1 MTETQRS
8 TDEHKNAESEARR
21 RYITDNF
28 ERALS
33 ERWIRVWYQ
42 PVIRGSNGR
51 VCSEEALSR
60 WAEPGKDMIWPAEF
74 VPVLEETGQ
83 IARLDFY
90 VLDRVLEDLRL
101 RAEEGLFTV
110 PVSIN
115 LSRKDFECCDMTEE
129 ICRRVDGAG
138 FDRKKI
144 VLEITETALGSDFEQ
159 MSSQI
164 ERLRGE
170 GFRVCMDDFG
180 SGYSSLDFLQK
191 TDVDAL
197 KLDLNFMR
205 EFDTNEKTRLIVTQ
219 LVRMISSLGM
229 DTIAEGVE
237 TEEQFEFLREIGCT
251 KMQGFWFCR
260 AIPLEEIIARYREG
274 RQIGFENPDETD
286 YYETLG
292 RISLFDLDDRAS
304 DEKAPEDRSA
314 IQRYFASLPVAV
326 LEYNGENIRVVRCN
340 RSYKEFIKETFGIT
354 GTERDDDHS
363 PKLREKG
370 SEIFELFERCRG
382 LGRRLL
388 FEERIDDRIN
398 INGFIK
404 HSADNDVTG
413 CSAFTIAI
421 LSNREFDE
429 SSGVT
434 FARAARA
441 LSADYINLYYVND
454 RTDEFI
460 EYNPDAERSNLSV
473 ERRGR
478 DFFDTSRRDAERVI
492 YPEDRDKFLRE
503 FRKDY
508 ILEILEQQGT
518 FTLSYRLMSE
528 GEPIYVNMKAVRV
541 DGEHIVIGVNDVDAY
556 MRHKEALERAEQ
568 ESITYARITA
578 LAGNYLAIYTVDPVS
593 DKYSEYSATEEIEHL
608 GIAKKGTDFFGEMI
622 RNGRDAVFA
631 DDFEGYQMVCTKEN
645 ILRDI
650 EQTGLFEFNYRL
662 VIGGEPV
669 HVSLRAARVEEKDG
683 PRIIVGISDIQ
694 ERMERSQEYESALR
708 EARAMITTDGLT
720 GVKNKGAYINA
731 EADLNEQI
739 RAGKDPKFALVVADL
754 NGLKEINDQ
763 HGHQSGDNFLKAG
776 CRAVCDIFDHS
787 PVFRVGGDEFAVI
800 ARGRDYEH
808 IDELMEKMA
817 AHNER
822 CIEARKAAGKDFSAA
837 KRMTI
842 AAGAHDRDSK
852 IERDY
857 SEASVGA
864 IYEFEPEDV
873 VIAAGMA
880 RFEGDP
886 DVASVFD
893 RADLAMF
900 ENKKELKSR

>member
-1 MTETQRS
+1 MTETQR
-8 TDEHKNAESEARR
+8 R
-21 RYITDNF
+21 RYIIENF
-28 ERALS
+28 ERAMS
-33 ERWIRVWYQ
+33 ESWLRVWYQ
-42 PVIRGSNGR
+42 PVVRGSNGR

-60 WAEPGKDMIWPAEF
+60 WAEPGKDMILPGSF
-74 VPVLEETGQ
+74 IPVLEEAGLTG
-83 IARLDFY
+83 RLDLY
-90 VLDRVLEDLRL
+90 VLDRVLEDFR
-101 RAEEGLFTV
+101 RRSEAGLYIV

-115 LSRKDFECCDMTEE
+115 LSRKDFESRDMPEE
-129 ICRRVDGAG
+129 IRRRVDGAG
-138 FDRKKI
+138 VDMKKI
-144 VLEITETALGSDFEQ
+144 AIEVTETALGSDFEQ
-159 MSSQI
+159 MSAQI
-164 ERLRGE
+164 KRLRDM

-205 EFDTNEKTRLIVTQ
+205 EFETNEKTRLIVTQ

-229 DTIAEGVE
+229 DTVAEGVE

-251 KMQGFWFCR
+251 KMQGFWFCE
-260 AIPLEEIIARYREG
+260 AVPLEEIIARYREG

-286 YYETLG
+286 YYEALG
-292 RISLFDLDDRAS
+292 RISLFDLDDTAS
-304 DEKAPEDRSA
+304 DEQAPDDKSA
-314 IQRYFASLPVAV
+314 LQRYFASLPVAV
-326 LEYNGENIRVVRCN
+326 LEYNGDIIRIVRCN
-340 RSYKEFIKETFGIT
+340 RSYKEFVKEVFGIT
-354 GTERDDDHS
+354 GTERSDDHA
-363 PKLREKG
+363 PRLHEKG
-370 SEIFELFERCRG
+370 AEIFELFERCRG

-388 FEERIDDRIN
+388 FEERVSDRMN
-398 INGFIK
+398 INGFIR
-404 HSADNDVTG
+404 HSADNEVTG
-413 CSAFTIAI
+413 YSAFTLAI
-421 LSNREFDE
+421 LSSKDFDE

-441 LSADYINLYYVND
+441 LSSDYINLYYVND
-454 RTDEFI
+454 QTGEFT
-460 EYNPDAERSNLSV
+460 EYNPDAVRSNLSV
-473 ERRGR
+473 ERRGH
-478 DFFDTSRRDAERVI
+478 DFFNTSRKDAEKAI
-492 YPEDRDKFLRE
+492 YPDDRAKFLSE
-503 FRKDY
+503 FRKEY
-508 ILEILEQQGT
+508 ILEVLEQQGT
-518 FTLSYRLMSE
+518 FTLSYRLMTD

-593 DKYSEYSATEEIEHL
+593 DEYIEYSATKEIEDF
-608 GIAKKGTDFFGEMI
+608 GIAEKGTDFFGEMI
-622 RNGRDAVFA
+622 RNGRDAVFGE
-631 DDFEGYQMVCTKEN
+631 DFEGYQVICTKEN

-662 VIGGEPV
+662 MMGDEPV

-683 PRIIVGISDIQ
+683 PRIIVGISNIQ
-694 ERMERSQEYESALR
+694 ERMARSQQYETALK

-720 GVKNKGAYINA
+720 GVKNKGAYLNA
-731 EADLNEQI
+731 EAELNEQI
-739 RAGKDPKFALVVADL
+739 RDGADPEFAVVVADL

-763 HGHQSGDNFLKAG
+763 HGHQTGDNFLKAG
-776 CRAVCDIFDHS
+776 CRAICDIFDHS
-787 PVFRVGGDEFAVI
+787 PVFRVGGDEFAII

-822 CIEARKAAGKDFSAA
+822 CIEARKSEGEGYSAA

-842 AAGAHDRDSK
+842 AAGTHDRDSRV
-852 IERDY
+852 ERDY
-857 SEASVGA
+857 TDASAGA
-864 IYEFEPEDV
+864 IYDFDPEDV

-880 RFEGDP
+880 RFGGDP
-886 DVASVFD
+886 DVAAVFD